1 MSAVMSDAYLV
12 IGCGSIG
19 QRHIRNLV
27 SLGVEDVLGFDPN
40 PDARSAAEESGAT
53 WVGTLDDA
61 LGSGPA
67 AVLVCTPPHRHVEI
81 ATRAVEAGSHVFIEK
96 PISHE
101 LSDSLDGML
110 DAADQAGRVVMAGY
124 NLRFH
129 PGLMKLQS
137 LVESGVAGKLLT
149 LRAEYGQYLPTWR
162 PHADY
167 RQGYFAREA
176 TGGGIILEE
185 SHEFDY
191 VEWLGGDARS
201 VFVRAGTLSSL
212 DIETEDTAL
221 AVLELAGGQ
230 LAEIHVD
237 CVQRG
242 YSRSCKFI
250 GTEATILWDYTRGVT
265 VTRDGQD
272 DDFFEIV
279 PDPNEMYMSEIA
291 HFVECVKGNAT
302 PPVNGRAA
310 RHTLEVVMAAKRSAR
325 DRQEIILT

>member
-1 MSAVMSDAYLV
+1 MSDAFLV
-12 IGCGSIG
+12 VGCGSIG

-27 SLGVEDVLGFDPN
+27 SLGIKVLAFDPN
-40 PDARSAAEESGAT
+40 PDAQSAAEESGAT
-53 WVGTLDDA
+53 WVSMLGDA
-61 LGSGPA
+61 LAFEPT

-81 ATRAVEAGSHVFIEK
+81 GLLAVEAGAHLFVEK

-101 LSDSLDGML
+101 LSDSLDQML
-110 DAADQAGRVVMAGY
+110 DAADRAGRVVMAGY

-137 LVESGVAGKLLT
+137 LADSGVAGELLT

-162 PHADY
+162 PNADY
-167 RQGYFAREA
+167 RLGYFARES

-191 VEWLGGDARS
+191 VEWLGGEVRS
-201 VFVRAGTLSSL
+201 VFARAGTLSGL

-221 AVLELAGGQ
+221 MLLELGGGQ

-237 CVQRG
+237 CIQRG
-242 YSRSCKFI
+242 YSRSCKYI
-250 GTEATILWDYTRGVT
+250 GSEATILWDYTRGVM

-272 DDFFEIV
+272 DEFFEIV
-279 PDPNEMYMSEIA
+279 PDPNEMYLSEIA

-302 PPVNGRAA
+302 PPVDGRTA
-310 RHTLEVVMAAKRSAR
+310 RHTLELVLAAKQSAR
-325 DRQEIILT
+325 ERREISLT

>member
-1 MSAVMSDAYLV
+1 MGNAFLV
-12 IGCGSIG
+12 VGCGSIG

-27 SLGVEDVLGFDPN
+27 SIGIEVLAFDPN
-40 PDARSAAEESGAT
+40 PDAQPAAEESGAT
-53 WVGTLDDA
+53 WIGTLESA
-61 LGSGPA
+61 LASGPA

-81 ATRAVEAGSHVFIEK
+81 GLLSIEAGAHLFVEK

-101 LSDSLDGML
+101 LSDSLDQML
-110 DAADQAGRVVMAGY
+110 DAADRAGRVVMAGY

-137 LVESGVAGKLLT
+137 LVESGVAGELLT

-162 PHADY
+162 PQADY
-167 RQGYFAREA
+167 RQGYFARES

-191 VEWLGGDARS
+191 VEWLGGDSSS
-201 VFVRAGTLSSL
+201 VFVRAGRLSRL
-212 DIETEDTAL
+212 EIETEDTAL
-221 AVLELAGGQ
+221 AVLELEGGK

-242 YSRSCKFI
+242 YSRSCKYI
-250 GTEATILWDYTRGVT
+250 GSEATILWDYARGVT

-272 DDFFEIV
+272 DEFFEIV
-279 PDPNEMYMSEIA
+279 PDPNEMYLSEIA
-291 HFVECVKGNAT
+291 HFIECVRGNAS
-302 PPVNGRAA
+302 PPVDGRAA

-325 DRQEIILT
+325 ERREIDLT